1 MRRLILILFL
11 FIPFFLSANTPQPRI
26 VIQTGHSGE
35 VRSVARQESSGLTVS
50 TGRDGTVRVWK
61 NGTLLYSRQVSHLP
75 LSDLIVHP
83 DLPISAFIA
92 TDSINTYRL
101 IVYNWVDD
109 NELYSIRIK
118 DAPLSLGFSPKG
130 SYLFYSRADLNSL
143 TLLDARTGAPL
154 EIATEG
160 FGIVSAAFISNT
172 ESTMVCYLPSGNII
186 YWDLEN
192 NRRKAAPIGTMSDME
207 MVNFN
212 STGRFGIGYRS
223 STLHLFDLVTGRTL
237 SSLAMTGVSDI
248 SMHPQAS
255 RVALIRNAERYQEI
269 VEIDFSNRILLEV
282 SRVSPPSRRP
292 VALAIHRDGIDTGFE
307 NGSLGRVNPSSSG
320 FNQWGKPG
328 PVAVSDI
335 DAWNG
340 TLAASAPGSIVL
352 IDSAQLRGQSVKIP
366 ESIETTRV
374 SLPFSQSGGFLPLDF
389 RRGIVWNAQN
399 PDQAYLFSVS
409 DGSFEGLF
417 SIASACK
424 EIYTNGNR
432 ILSLDQNGS
441 IRLYDLQ
448 RREVL
453 YQYAASG
460 IRDVTFI
467 DQESIIVGR
476 SPSARFPS
484 PLTRINLRTGETVP
498 LDAEDLLIYSLH
510 FDPLTNH
517 LYTLGLQDRRGN
529 IMTVLQQ
536 LQGSN
541 FQHSLPLL
549 SYPGED
555 HNAAFV
561 LDGLRLYTSL
571 GRSEIQVSGWD
582 GFSSFSS
589 VSHIPHKISVDR
601 RILASVNSD
610 FSISIWDKKSG
621 DWLSDIY
628 LFPGNQWLLKGSDGS
643 IRTSAGGMDYVKV
656 FNGEK
661 EISSRSFGF

>member
-143 TLLDARTGAPL
+143 TLLDARTGAPV

-237 SSLAMTGVSDI
+237 SSLPMTGVSDI

-424 EIYTNGNR
+424 EIYTMGT
-432 ILSLDQNGS
+432 GS
-441 IRLYDLQ
+441 SALIRTEVFAFTTCSAGKFCISTPLRVYGTLRLLIRNPLLWDAALQ
-448 RREVL
+448 PV
-453 YQYAASG
+453 
-460 IRDVTFI
+460 
-467 DQESIIVGR
+467 
-476 SPSARFPS
+476 FPS

-541 FQHSLPLL
+541 FQHALPLL

-628 LFPGNQWLLKGSDGS
+628 LFPRESVAAE
-643 IRTSAGGMDYVKV
+643 R
-656 FNGEK
+656 
-661 EISSRSFGF
+661 

>member
-1 MRRLILILFL
+1 
-11 FIPFFLSANTPQPRI
+11 
-26 VIQTGHSGE
+26 
-35 VRSVARQESSGLTVS
+35 
-50 TGRDGTVRVWK
+50 
-61 NGTLLYSRQVSHLP
+61 
-75 LSDLIVHP
+75 
-83 DLPISAFIA
+83 
-92 TDSINTYRL
+92 
-101 IVYNWVDD
+101 
-109 NELYSIRIK
+109 
-118 DAPLSLGFSPKG
+118 
-130 SYLFYSRADLNSL
+130 
-143 TLLDARTGAPL
+143 
-154 EIATEG
+154 
-160 FGIVSAAFISNT
+160 
-172 ESTMVCYLPSGNII
+172 
-186 YWDLEN
+186 
-192 NRRKAAPIGTMSDME
+192 
-207 MVNFN
+207 
-212 STGRFGIGYRS
+212 
-223 STLHLFDLVTGRTL
+223 
-237 SSLAMTGVSDI
+237 
-248 SMHPQAS
+248 MHPQAS